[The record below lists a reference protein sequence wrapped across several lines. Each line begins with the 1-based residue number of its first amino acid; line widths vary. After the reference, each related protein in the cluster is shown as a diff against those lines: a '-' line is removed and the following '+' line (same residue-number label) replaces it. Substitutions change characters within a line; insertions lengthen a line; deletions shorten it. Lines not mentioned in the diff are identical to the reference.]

1 MRLSL
6 KRLGPVIAVTAA
18 AGVLIPAAGASAAP
32 APLPVPNLAGLSLP
46 AAGLPALPA
55 AGLPALPAF
64 HLPAAGFTP
73 SLGFQG
79 PQVAIGPTVIGS
91 VFNGGTSVVVANEPP
106 VNSGNVIG
114 SP

>member
-1 MRLSL
+1 MRSNL
-6 KRLGPVIAVTAA
+6 KRVAAVAAVSA
-18 AGVLIPAAGASAAP
+18 AGVLLPAAGASAAP
-32 APLPVPNLAGLSLP
+32 APLAVPSLP
-46 AAGLPALPA
+46 AFTLPAG
-55 AGLPALPAF
+55 GLPALPAF
-64 HLPAAGFTP
+64 DWPGGFGG
-73 SLGFQG
+73 LAFQG

>member
-1 MRLSL
+1 MNLRRLA
-6 KRLGPVIAVTAA
+6 PAIAVAA
-18 AGVLIPAAGASAAP
+18 AVGALIPAAGASAATP
-32 APLPVPNLAGLSLP
+32 TAVPSLP
-46 AAGLPALPA
+46 AFTLPAGGLPAL
-55 AGLPALPAF
+55 GDLPAF
-64 HLPAAGFTP
+64 TLPAGFTP
-73 SLGFQG
+73 SLFFQG

>member
-1 MRLSL
+1 MRSNL
-6 KRLGPVIAVTAA
+6 KRRAPVIAVTAVA
-18 AGVLIPAAGASAAP
+18 AVGVLIPAASASAA
-32 APLPVPNLAGLSLP
+32 APLPVPSLP
-46 AAGLPALPA
+46 ALVVPA

-64 HLPAAGFTP
+64 PATGFAGFAPVLT
-73 SLGFQG
+73 FQG